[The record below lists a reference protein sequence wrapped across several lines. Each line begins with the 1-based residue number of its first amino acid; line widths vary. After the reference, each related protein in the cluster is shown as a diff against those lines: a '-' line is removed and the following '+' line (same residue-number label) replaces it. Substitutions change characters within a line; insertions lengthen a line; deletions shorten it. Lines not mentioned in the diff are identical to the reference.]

1 MSTGTISA
9 RVFTSNAEIPIQNA
23 GVGITQQTETGY
35 RLVGYRFSDENGR
48 TEPVTIETPG
58 AELSRSPGNGK
69 PYAIVDVKVVHPAY
83 ESIVIE
89 NVQIFA
95 GVDTIQT
102 AQMIPIGESPLL
114 IEESEIFNVTSQNL

>member
-23 GVGITQQTETGY
+23 GVGVTERTDTGN
-35 RLVGYRFSDENGR
+35 RLVGYRFTDENGK
-48 TEPVTIETPG
+48 TESITIETPE
-58 AELSRSPGNGK
+58 AELSRVPGNGT
-69 PYAIVDVKVVHPAY
+69 PYSIVDVKVVHPAY
-83 ESIVIE
+83 ETIVIE
-89 NVQIFA
+89 NVQIFP

-114 IEESEIFNVTSQNL
+114 IEESEIFDVTSQNL